1 MDSNLSKK
9 SNIEK
14 LSNKTSSSK
23 PRSDL
28 GLRSLP
34 ATTLFRTFNFE
45 LFVKPN
51 KYVMGFGLISISC
64 CVAYLGYLNAIDE
77 NRSAGL
83 YEIYDNNGSVVST
96 QTKTSKWD

>member
-1 MDSNLSKK
+1 
-9 SNIEK
+9 
-14 LSNKTSSSK
+14 
-23 PRSDL
+23 
-28 GLRSLP
+28 
-34 ATTLFRTFNFE
+34 
-45 LFVKPN
+45 
-51 KYVMGFGLISISC
+51 MGFGLISISC